1 MRASWRSVLGIAVA
15 GRWVLTLTPPASAGQ
30 GDAAPQCDGAP
41 APQCDG
47 APAPQC
53 DGAPAPWLDRHKSSD
68 ERVQLVLAQLTVD
81 EKIQELGSI
90 RDATHSRETPPIA
103 RLCVPALAMGGGGG
117 SSHVL
122 ALYTVSPVDG
132 IRNRVGPDVT
142 VTYAPGADAASIPA
156 AVDAAK
162 AAEVAVVMVCDNEAE
177 GRDRPSMALSAPQDD
192 LVAAVAAANPR
203 HQGGTGRHGRL
214 PRRRAPGAAVHR
226 RVRPCAGHS
235 EDEGLRGPRSGIGS
249 GVGSHSCA
257 TSRRIPLV
265 PTRLSPRSSSATP
278 TRSSR
283 LAGRPARRSP
293 AGPTCRRRCAA
304 GRSATPGGS
313 SRPTPRPSPPW

>member
-41 APQCDG
+41 AP
-47 APAPQC
+47 
-53 DGAPAPWLDRHKSSD
+53 WLDRHKSSD
-68 ERVQLVLAQLTVD
+68 ERVQLVLAQLTLD
-81 EKIQELGSI
+81 ERIQELGSI
-90 RDATHSRETPPIA
+90 RDATHARETPPIA

-162 AAEVAVVMVCDNEAE
+162 AADVAVVMVGDNEAE
-177 GRDRPSMALSAPQDD
+177 GRDRPSMTLSAPRTTWSRRWPRPTRGTKAAQGAT
-192 LVAAVAAANPR
+192 VAYLAAALLALLSIA
-203 HQGGTGRHGRL
+203 GF
-214 PRRRAPGAAVHR
+214 VH
-226 RVRPCAGHS
+226 A
-235 EDEGLRGPRSGIGS
+235 
-249 GVGSHSCA
+249 
-257 TSRRIPLV
+257 LV
-265 PTRLSPRSSSATP
+265 
-278 TRSSR
+278 
-283 LAGRPARRSP
+283 
-293 AGPTCRRRCAA
+293 
-304 GRSATPGGS
+304 
-313 SRPTPRPSPPW
+313 TPRTRAFAVPEAVSAAA

>member
-1 MRASWRSVLGIAVA
+1 MCAKNQVNNAFSWQSQPQLVDTLRGRWSFPGVVMSDRPQTVTPIDAVKDGAVSRDIAQQAAVLLKNDNAGLPPDARALHSIAVVGPFA
-15 GRWVLTLTPPASAGQ
+15 G
-30 GDAAPQCDGAP
+30 AAM
-41 APQCDG
+41 
-47 APAPQC
+47 
-53 DGAPAPWLDRHKSSD
+53 S
-68 ERVQLVLAQLTVD
+68 
-81 EKIQELGSI
+81 
-90 RDATHSRETPPIA
+90 
-103 RLCVPALAMGGGGG
+103 GGGGG

-122 ALYTVSPVDG
+122 ALDTVSPVDG

-162 AAEVAVVMVCDNEAE
+162 AADVAVVMVGDNEAE
-177 GRDRPSMALSAPQDD
+177 GRDRPSMTLSAPQDD

-257 TSRRIPLV
+257 TSRRIPPV